1 MDNSFKSIIDG
12 AKSIL
17 ILLPTKPYFDQVAA
31 GLSLY
36 LAVRDQKDIQV
47 ACPSPM
53 TVEFNRLIGINKI
66 TQEIGN
72 KNLVIEFSDYKA
84 NDIERVSYDIIDG
97 KFRLTV
103 IPKLEVSAP
112 TKDQVQLNYS
122 GVSADTVILVGGANE
137 THFPALS
144 SKDLTG
150 AKIIHIGT
158 RDLAM
163 GSNKEVISIARPSS
177 SVSEIVSFLI
187 AESGLSMDEDIATN
201 LIMGIEEATANFT
214 GSGVGP
220 DTFEIVAQLM
230 RSGGR
235 RGGGQVQTQQYPQG
249 AIPGQMPVQ
258 PIQPAQPVQPVQSV
272 QSAPSQQA
280 PQSTNSGQTIDKTQ
294 DEGFEETPTD
304 WLKPKIYKGT
314 TVS

>member
-1 MDNSFKSIIDG
+1 
-12 AKSIL
+12 
-17 ILLPTKPYFDQVAA
+17 
-31 GLSLY
+31 
-36 LAVRDQKDIQV
+36 
-47 ACPSPM
+47 M

-84 NDIERVSYDIIDG
+84 SDIERVSYDIIDG

-103 IPKLEVSAP
+103 IPKVDVNAP
-112 TKDQVQLNYS
+112 TNDQVQINYS
-122 GVSADTVILVGGANE
+122 GVSADTVILIGGANE

-144 SKDLTG
+144 SKDLTS

-158 RDLAM
+158 KDLATS
-163 GSNKEVISIARPSS
+163 SNKAIISIARPSS

-187 AESGLSMDEDIATN
+187 AESGLAMDEDIATN
-201 LIMGIEEATANFT
+201 LLMGIEEATENFT

-220 DTFEIVAQLM
+220 DTFEIAAQLM
-230 RSGGR
+230 RAGGR

-249 AIPGQMPVQ
+249 AIPGQIPAQ
-258 PIQPAQPVQPVQSV
+258 PIQPVRPVQPAQPVQ
-272 QSAPSQQA
+272 SAPTTQI
-280 PQSTNSGQTIDKTQ
+280 PQPANARPVTDKAQNET
-294 DEGFEETPTD
+294 FEETPTD